1 MQNLYDLLGVRP
13 DDDAETLKKAFRGA
27 AKATHP
33 DHHGDDPQ
41 AAARFRRI
49 SEAYEILRDA
59 EQRAAYDRLLEFK
72 RRPLRHKVKR
82 SWAGMKR
89 HVVQDLM
96 AAVLLAAVLAAGYE
110 LFIRAP
116 EMPGHTAAVV
126 TTARE
131 SRQAAA
137 DHPAEPITVGRDR
150 PERVSVPQMPIALL
164 TAPVAASAAN
174 DHDRPEMTNGEPA
187 SNPAGQTIALARD
200 SEKDVPTGAGVP
212 AKAEDQPSIGHDAS
226 TPDASFSAA
235 EEHNDVPA
243 ADDRRDGKTPEP
255 ASANPDGVKPPK
267 INMSARAA
275 AAKRHTPSR
284 PALPH
289 VEQAT
294 LENRNTPPERDE
306 APSRV
311 FGVGF

>member
-13 DDDAETLKKAFRGA
+13 DDDAETLKKAFREA

-49 SEAYEILRDA
+49 SQAYEILRDA
-59 EQRAAYDRLLEFK
+59 EQRTAYDRFLEFE

-82 SWAGMKR
+82 SWAGMKQ
-89 HVVQDLM
+89 HVVQDLT
-96 AAVLLAAVLAAGYE
+96 ACVLLAAVLAAGYQ

-116 EMPGHTAAVV
+116 APGDTAAVV
-126 TTARE
+126 TAARE
-131 SRQAAA
+131 ARQAA
-137 DHPAEPITVGRDR
+137 DHPAERITAGRDR
-150 PERVSVPQMPIALL
+150 PERVPAPQMPIPMP
-164 TAPVAASAAN
+164 TAPVTASAAN

-187 SNPAGQTIALARD
+187 SNPAGHAIALARD
-200 SEKDVPTGAGVP
+200 SERDVPTGAGVP
-212 AKAEDQPSIGHDAS
+212 AKAEEEPSIGHDPS
-226 TPDASFSAA
+226 TPEAPFSAA
-235 EEHNDVPA
+235 AEHNDVPA

-255 ASANPDGVKPPK
+255 ASANPDGVKAPEIK
-267 INMSARAA
+267 MSARAA
-275 AAKRHTPSR
+275 AAKRRVPSR
-284 PALPH
+284 PPLPH
-289 VEQAT
+289 SEQAA

-306 APSRV
+306 PPSRV